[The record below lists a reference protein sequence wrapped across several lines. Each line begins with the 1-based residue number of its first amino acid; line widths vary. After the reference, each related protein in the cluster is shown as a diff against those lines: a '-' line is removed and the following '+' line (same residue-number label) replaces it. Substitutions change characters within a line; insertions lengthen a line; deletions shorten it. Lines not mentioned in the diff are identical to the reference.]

1 MYKAITRKS
10 INPNPATK
18 RFIYDSFMAKR
29 ELQRQP
35 FSDEMR
41 LFLNYLLDTESD
53 RFATKSDIEKWAKL
67 LVEYH
72 LLGEAV

>member
-1 MYKAITRKS
+1 
-10 INPNPATK
+10 
-18 RFIYDSFMAKR
+18 
-29 ELQRQP
+29 
-35 FSDEMR
+35 
-41 LFLNYLLDTESD
+41 LNYLLDTESD

>member
-18 RFIYDSFMAKR
+18 RFIYVSFMAKR

-35 FSDEMR
+35 FSDEMW
-41 LFLNYLLDTESD
+41 LFLNSLQDTGFD
-53 RFATKSDIEKWAKL
+53 KFATKSDIESWAKL